1 MRPVSS
7 TAEYLGCL
15 RQNRLFTA
23 IPQALTGEIC
33 ARIPLVSAEPGEV
46 IFYDGEAGDCFY
58 LLCSGGI
65 RVSKQGRG
73 GLQEALGYI
82 QPGDFFGEMA
92 MIDVEPRSAQAT
104 AMEESVLGRIDQP
117 TFEHIF
123 LIAPGQLHSNLLR
136 CVTARLREVSE
147 HFIEEV
153 VRTERLSLVGSMANS
168 IIHDLKNPI
177 SVIRTC
183 SELLRMKFQDP
194 AATRFTSMVNR
205 AVNNMLEM
213 IQELLEFSKGQ
224 SSFHPQLHPVSSVF
238 ADLLP
243 RLEPLLPEKIRLRT
257 KNGCEG
263 WILADLSRFSR
274 MLLNLAKNSIEAMEH
289 GGELVLRTDPGTD
302 RVVFT
307 IADTGC
313 GIPPE
318 IRARLFEPFVTAG
331 KHGGTGLGM
340 AIVKS
345 VVDAH
350 HGVITVESEPGRG
363 TSMHISIPL
372 QPPPPVPPQPPESHT
387 H

>member
-1 MRPVSS
+1 
-7 TAEYLGCL
+7 
-15 RQNRLFTA
+15 
-23 IPQALTGEIC
+23 
-33 ARIPLVSAEPGEV
+33 
-46 IFYDGEAGDCFY
+46 
-58 LLCSGGI
+58 
-65 RVSKQGRG
+65 
-73 GLQEALGYI
+73 
-82 QPGDFFGEMA
+82 
-92 MIDVEPRSAQAT
+92 
-104 AMEESVLGRIDQP
+104 
-117 TFEHIF
+117 
-123 LIAPGQLHSNLLR
+123 
-136 CVTARLREVSE
+136 
-147 HFIEEV
+147 
-153 VRTERLSLVGSMANS
+153 
-168 IIHDLKNPI
+168 
-177 SVIRTC
+177 
-183 SELLRMKFQDP
+183 
-194 AATRFTSMVNR
+194 
-205 AVNNMLEM
+205 
-213 IQELLEFSKGQ
+213 
-224 SSFHPQLHPVSSVF
+224 VF

-257 KNGCEG
+257 ENGCEG

-350 HGVITVESEPGRG
+350 QGVITVESEPGRG